1 MPKFQKRFPKNAKSY
16 FDPASDE
23 DYRRKHPAKY
33 SILVC
38 CGIAAL
44 VLPLIILI
52 LVNIFFPS
60 PNSGFLILAMA
71 GCFIVGIGLFNIVA
85 AWIGQYLGHWVTLG
99 CLLLGG
105 ALIAI
110 SCTIIYTP
118 SIYVL
123 FDEDVTSYY
132 FMSLLFFTLPPIF
145 YIMFRFAINSW
156 LKRKRIGKSSL
167 KKLKQGKR
175 NYWWYEAIHAEY
187 NMGLLYHLNKF
198 LTIFYP
204 VSLSLTIFLG
214 WLPPIAPL
222 ISGIYALI
230 SLTIAAMSLFSSIQD
245 NLDKYGVPIVILR
258 QGKNKEIDSIIFD
271 ITLAAFP
278 LAAAYVQFMMMIEA
292 VF

>member
-1 MPKFQKRFPKNAKSY
+1 
-16 FDPASDE
+16 
-23 DYRRKHPAKY
+23 
-33 SILVC
+33 
-38 CGIAAL
+38 
-44 VLPLIILI
+44 
-52 LVNIFFPS
+52 
-60 PNSGFLILAMA
+60 MA

-230 SLTIAAMSLFSSIQD
+230 SLTIAAMSLFSSIQN